1 MVNIFGYISESKY
14 IVPSTGK
21 NKTRLRLDQLGLSL
35 LRGLHVCFVSFEG
48 LTHAK
53 QGKVADWKH
62 QTPIQPKHEATS
74 RSSCRRCL
82 SSASSACSTCP
93 HLQSQAITD
102 QWWIAPLGHRI
113 CLKNPKTMHS
123 LAPKNWFQNDIEI
136 QIRHVSP
143 PVHWNSA
150 AEEGAWVGLK
160 PDLQGGTG
168 FNLLRVHFLDPRAKE
183 TCFKKE
189 SESGPLKS
197 KVVPPGGSSYGPF
210 LAPSMWQICWGVY
223 FKSKLI
229 WPATAAA
236 GILNWG
242 NPFLR
247 ACFFLRFEVQ
257 KRAPSLSYCF
267 APISIALTPSR
278 PAAKPALTCFVL
290 ISMVLRHWSSRLA
303 WRPASNFVSSYNF
316 FGLLQFP

>member
-14 IVPSTGK
+14 MVPSTGK

-143 PVHWNSA
+143 PSSFGRPPLVWEDGIIWLSVLDWPGFFNVQVKVHTNPWTIA
-150 AEEGAWVGLK
+150 FMLWKTKLLVGRLIK
-160 PDLQGGTG
+160 C
-168 FNLLRVHFLDPRAKE
+168 RA
-183 TCFKKE
+183 
-189 SESGPLKS
+189 
-197 KVVPPGGSSYGPF
+197 
-210 LAPSMWQICWGVY
+210 
-223 FKSKLI
+223 
-229 WPATAAA
+229 
-236 GILNWG
+236 
-242 NPFLR
+242 
-247 ACFFLRFEVQ
+247 
-257 KRAPSLSYCF
+257 
-267 APISIALTPSR
+267 
-278 PAAKPALTCFVL
+278 
-290 ISMVLRHWSSRLA
+290 
-303 WRPASNFVSSYNF
+303 
-316 FGLLQFP
+316 

>member
-14 IVPSTGK
+14 MVPSTGK

-82 SSASSACSTCP
+82 SSASSACSTSP

-102 QWWIAPLGHRI
+102 QWWIAPLRHRI

-123 LAPKNWFQNDIEI
+123 LAPKNWFQNDSEI

-143 PVHWNSA
+143 PSMHSQLLHLFTWSRQSYCYHQFKVRMYGIKLSSGIFGHSSHCKAFNVCDDMHFCCLITPVPSKARCQSRCESTVSTAVAITQKCHCCGKWRWMSVSA
-150 AEEGAWVGLK
+150 
-160 PDLQGGTG
+160 
-168 FNLLRVHFLDPRAKE
+168 
-183 TCFKKE
+183 
-189 SESGPLKS
+189 
-197 KVVPPGGSSYGPF
+197 
-210 LAPSMWQICWGVY
+210 M
-223 FKSKLI
+223 
-229 WPATAAA
+229 PAT
-236 GILNWG
+236 LLWPN
-242 NPFLR
+242 
-247 ACFFLRFEVQ
+247 Q
-257 KRAPSLSYCF
+257 
-267 APISIALTPSR
+267 
-278 PAAKPALTCFVL
+278 
-290 ISMVLRHWSSRLA
+290 
-303 WRPASNFVSSYNF
+303 WRPFVCIN
-316 FGLLQFP
+316 

>member
-1 MVNIFGYISESKY
+1 MVNTFGYISESTY
-14 IVPSTGK
+14 MVPSTGK

-53 QGKVADWKH
+53 QRKVADWKH

-136 QIRHVSP
+136 QILWGDIGLARNMCKFQPHKPGPTQTPCVP
-143 PVHWNSA
+143 PVRELWVACSA
-150 AEEGAWVGLK
+150 TQEL
-160 PDLQGGTG
+160 PT
-168 FNLLRVHFLDPRAKE
+168 RP
-183 TCFKKE
+183 
-189 SESGPLKS
+189 
-197 KVVPPGGSSYGPF
+197 SY
-210 LAPSMWQICWGVY
+210 AP
-223 FKSKLI
+223 KTL
-229 WPATAAA
+229 
-236 GILNWG
+236 
-242 NPFLR
+242 
-247 ACFFLRFEVQ
+247 EQ
-257 KRAPSLSYCF
+257 KRKSVGTKKAVLEVLGQKKSTLDTQVTHWHTASKRCQ
-267 APISIALTPSR
+267 
-278 PAAKPALTCFVL
+278 PAWLQTY
-290 ISMVLRHWSSRLA
+290 RD
-303 WRPASNFVSSYNF
+303 WRIDRWI
-316 FGLLQFP
+316 GGR

>member
-1 MVNIFGYISESKY
+1 MSTIFYGICHLFVHNTRKRSPLEMCQLQAPGQLLLFSLTQCARPSSIRASSASPTPKVDELPERGIKGIECWGYLINISIFFGY
-14 IVPSTGK
+14 K

-143 PVHWNSA
+143 PVT
-150 AEEGAWVGLK
+150 AEKFW
-160 PDLQGGTG
+160 DS
-168 FNLLRVHFLDPRAKE
+168 PRSFQSSHAKE
-183 TCFKKE
+183 
-189 SESGPLKS
+189 S
-197 KVVPPGGSSYGPF
+197 
-210 LAPSMWQICWGVY
+210 
-223 FKSKLI
+223 
-229 WPATAAA
+229 
-236 GILNWG
+236 
-242 NPFLR
+242 
-247 ACFFLRFEVQ
+247 
-257 KRAPSLSYCF
+257 
-267 APISIALTPSR
+267 
-278 PAAKPALTCFVL
+278 
-290 ISMVLRHWSSRLA
+290 
-303 WRPASNFVSSYNF
+303 
-316 FGLLQFP
+316 

>member
-1 MVNIFGYISESKY
+1 MVNTFGYISESTY
-14 IVPSTGK
+14 MVPSTGK

-53 QGKVADWKH
+53 QRKVADWKH

-113 CLKNPKTMHS
+113 CLKNSKTMHS

-143 PVHWNSA
+143 PSKHNH
-150 AEEGAWVGLK
+150 
-160 PDLQGGTG
+160 
-168 FNLLRVHFLDPRAKE
+168 HFRIYL
-183 TCFKKE
+183 
-189 SESGPLKS
+189 
-197 KVVPPGGSSYGPF
+197 PGSQSS
-210 LAPSMWQICWGVY
+210 
-223 FKSKLI
+223 
-229 WPATAAA
+229 T
-236 GILNWG
+236 
-242 NPFLR
+242 
-247 ACFFLRFEVQ
+247 
-257 KRAPSLSYCF
+257 
-267 APISIALTPSR
+267 
-278 PAAKPALTCFVL
+278 
-290 ISMVLRHWSSRLA
+290 SSRRWGFPLSHELA
-303 WRPASNFVSSYNF
+303 NFTYGLWYFYN
-316 FGLLQFP
+316 L